1 MAITPEQAI
10 ANYTFW
16 LTFFTAILGIA
27 TVWLAIYTTH
37 LALGAKDTATRQLRA
52 YICDVSGMAVLES
65 GMIKVVI
72 DLKNSGQTPAYD
84 VEVYCDPPVIT
95 QQNARPFDQA
105 CKFAPVKTIIGAG
118 SEFQLTRFVTQ
129 ITADDLYSIKN
140 GICALFV
147 WGRVNYTD
155 AFKKRRHFVF
165 RCIATGPTRDGW
177 KLIPH
182 QDGYEADSVL

>member
-37 LALGAKDTATRQLRA
+37 LALGAKDTASRQLRA
-52 YICDVSGMAVLES
+52 YICDVSGLATLVD
-65 GMIKVVI
+65 GMVVI
-72 DLKNSGQTPAYD
+72 NLKNSGQTPAYN
-84 VEVYCDPPVIT
+84 VEVYCDPPVIA
-95 QQNARPFDQA
+95 QQNARPFDQSS
-105 CKFAPVKTIIGAG
+105 KFAHVKTTIGAG

-129 ITADDLYSIKN
+129 ITASDLNSIQN
-140 GICALFV
+140 GVCVLFV

-155 AFKKRRHFVF
+155 AFKKRRLFIFKCV
-165 RCIATGPTRDGW
+165 GPAQNGL

-182 QDGYEADSVL
+182 PDGYEAD